1 VRLVQEGSQTYGKP
15 RSPLQRAL
23 TRDFEI
29 AYQTPSKALPPP
41 RFRAGSLLAQQKK
54 KKRKDTLGGWK
65 DWVTDRVLR
74 GAIWL
79 ALRLPLRARL
89 WLMGRLVRHV
99 VAPLA
104 GYRQRAE
111 DNLAHVW
118 PDMGALDRRRLADL
132 VADNAGRTMI
142 DNYDVDGLLE
152 RMASMEVSGEGLAA
166 VEAAKTN
173 GQPVLFVTGHFGNF
187 EAPRAALVARGYR
200 IGGLYR
206 PMSNPFFN
214 THYAANMHALSDPVF
229 EQGRRGTMGLIRHI
243 REGGMGVLLF
253 DVYDSAGNTIDF
265 MGQPAPTLTSAADIA
280 LKTGALLVPFFGIRK
295 PDGASFDIIFE
306 APVDH
311 TDPVEMMREVTRRLE
326 ARIHDNPDQWFWIHR
341 RWKPMR
347 QRQRKRA
354 AAKIGP

>member
-1 VRLVQEGSQTYGKP
+1 M
-15 RSPLQRAL
+15 AH
-23 TRDFEI
+23 
-29 AYQTPSKALPPP
+29 
-41 RFRAGSLLAQQKK
+41 KK
-54 KKRKDTLGGWK
+54 KKRRSAPPGGWQ

-79 ALRLPLRARL
+79 ALRLPIRARL

-111 DNLAHVW
+111 DNLAHIW
-118 PDMGALDRRRLADL
+118 PDMSAAERRRLADL

-142 DNYDVDGLLE
+142 DNYDVDGLLR
-152 RMASMEVSGEGLAA
+152 RMADTQVSGDGLDA
-166 VEAAKTN
+166 VEAAKAK

-206 PMSNPFFN
+206 PMSNPYFN
-214 THYAANMHALSDPVF
+214 AHYAANMHALSDPVF
-229 EQGRRGTMGLIRHI
+229 EQGRRGTMGLIKHI

-253 DVYDSAGNTIDF
+253 DVYDSAGVTMNF

-280 LKTGALLVPFFGIRK
+280 LRTGALLVPFFGVRK
-295 PDGASFDIIFE
+295 PDGVGFDVIFE
-306 APVDH
+306 APVAH
-311 TDPVEMMREVTRRLE
+311 SDPVEMMRDVTRRLE
-326 ARIHDNPDQWFWIHR
+326 ARIRDHPEQWFWIHR
-341 RWKPMR
+341 RWKPK
-347 QRQRKRA
+347 RQRKRA
-354 AAKIGP
+354 AARMGP